1 MRPDLDKELEE
12 QWKEKK
18 ALEETKDESDDP
30 FIPAKLA
37 EPSREEDILVRIIL

>member
-12 QWKEKK
+12 RWKEKK
-18 ALEETKDESDDP
+18 AVEETADETDDP

-37 EPSREEDILVRIIL
+37 EPTDPKDVLIHVEL